1 MPAAPPVESTGPLK
15 PGDVVG
21 GKYRIEGVLGVGGM
35 GTVHAARHL
44 ILRQPVAVKVLLPEA
59 AALPEATGRFLR
71 EAQAAAAIQGEHVAR
86 VLDMGT
92 LENGA
97 PYLVMELLA
106 GEDFGKM
113 LKTRGPLPIPEA
125 VDLILQAG
133 EAIAEAHALG
143 IIHRDLKPGNLF
155 LTARPDGSPLV
166 KVLDFG
172 LSKASP
178 PGGIGESSLTA
189 TSLVVGS
196 SYYMAPEQFRGL
208 RHADAR
214 TDLWALGVI
223 LFHLI
228 TGRRPFEGDS
238 FGAVCAAVA
247 ADPPLLLREALPG
260 APPEL
265 EALLLRC
272 MEKDKTRR
280 VQTMA
285 ELAQALAP
293 FGSET
298 SPLSTRRITRLQNG
312 AGRTAIASDLGSG
325 PMSSR
330 AWGAIPGSPPGSAP
344 GLSTSIPGMLASG
357 PGSTRE
363 VPPPSARSGLVA
375 TQLSP
380 TPPSMLAPS
389 LTTTPPDG
397 GALPENS
404 GAWGH
409 TAVHPRRRG
418 TLLLAGGAALLFA
431 VIVGVSLTRV
441 QGDSD
446 GTGAAA
452 QPSATANPPAA
463 QPSATANPPAAQPSA
478 AANPPAAQPSAAANP
493 PAPRPSA
500 TANPPAPRNAAPSV
514 LPGTARAT
522 SASASAAPSGSAAPS
537 AAPRKSWPRTPPRQ
551 KPPGDVLDRWN

>member
-1 MPAAPPVESTGPLK
+1 M
-15 PGDVVG
+15 
-21 GKYRIEGVLGVGGM
+21 
-35 GTVHAARHL
+35 
-44 ILRQPVAVKVLLPEA
+44 
-59 AALPEATGRFLR
+59 
-71 EAQAAAAIQGEHVAR
+71 
-86 VLDMGT
+86 
-92 LENGA
+92 
-97 PYLVMELLA
+97 
-106 GEDFGKM
+106 
-113 LKTRGPLPIPEA
+113 
-125 VDLILQAG
+125 
-133 EAIAEAHALG
+133 
-143 IIHRDLKPGNLF
+143 
-155 LTARPDGSPLV
+155 
-166 KVLDFG
+166 
-172 LSKASP
+172 
-178 PGGIGESSLTA
+178 
-189 TSLVVGS
+189 GS

-260 APPEL
+260 VPPEL

-312 AGRTAIASDLGSG
+312 AGRTAIASDLASG

-330 AWGAIPGSPPGSAP
+330 ARGAIPGPPPGSAP
-344 GLSTSIPGMLASG
+344 GLSTSIPGMPASG

-363 VPPPSARSGLVA
+363 VPPLSARSGLVA
-375 TQLSP
+375 TQPSP
-380 TPPSMLAPS
+380 TPPPMLAPS

-441 QGDSD
+441 QGDGD

-452 QPSATANPPAA
+452 QPSATANPPAARPSATANPPAA
-463 QPSATANPPAAQPSA
+463 QPSATANPPAPS
-478 AANPPAAQPSAAANP
+478 
-493 PAPRPSA
+493 
-500 TANPPAPRNAAPSV
+500 NAAPPV
-514 LPGTARAT
+514 LPGTAPAT
-522 SASASAAPSGSAAPS
+522 SASASAAPSRSAAPS